1 MARKDVRTLR
11 DEAAEAASA
20 GKHKRAL
27 ECYLELEQREPSE
40 PNWPKR
46 AAEIYRR
53 LGKQRDAV
61 AAYDRAAERY
71 AQTGFLVQAIAV
83 SKIIQQIDPGH
94 EPTRQRLA
102 SIADQ
107 QDAGRSQAGAL
118 ADRHRGIAPIEP
130 RATPRSRPETP
141 STLPGPPAVPPARAA
156 APAAIVIEDI
166 EDAGMASLQV
176 ERNDALAYG
185 FALPPDT
192 LDVEGTDAG
201 LDEPAVVT
209 APGPAALDGDDE
221 PTRGGYAPATFDEPS
236 AGTLRLDRGAPLDSV
251 TLAGAIPGAQPE
263 RFDDGSS
270 SGIIVIPLDDDLP
283 NTPADSLEIHA
294 VTVEPDGESS
304 GSIPLPPD
312 VEPEELSVEDLEE
325 VLDLAEPRAYSA
337 AARKAL
343 AATPLFAGLPGPA
356 LEQLIEQ
363 LALVEIPAGDTLFRQ
378 GDPGDTLY
386 VVVEG
391 EVVVLSE
398 GPPQVE
404 ISRLGPGAFFGE
416 IALVTDQ
423 PRSATIFVSEDTQLL
438 AIDREV
444 VRALLE
450 QHPDVLRVVL
460 RFLRERLVDGL
471 VQTHP
476 MFQAYGDAERRD
488 LVSRF
493 RFLEIGAGA
502 TVLEQGKRAPG
513 LYALLAGTVEL
524 RRDGGV
530 VATLGPGDLFGEVS
544 VLTGEPS
551 DVTVVAG
558 PRCLA
563 LCLPASDFREII
575 MTHPHVLSYIGDLVD
590 ERRRREVVRTS
601 RVKLV

>member
-185 FALPPDT
+185 FA
-192 LDVEGTDAG
+192 
-201 LDEPAVVT
+201 
-209 APGPAALDGDDE
+209 
-221 PTRGGYAPATFDEPS
+221 
-236 AGTLRLDRGAPLDSV
+236 
-251 TLAGAIPGAQPE
+251 
-263 RFDDGSS
+263 
-270 SGIIVIPLDDDLP
+270 
-283 NTPADSLEIHA
+283 
-294 VTVEPDGESS
+294 
-304 GSIPLPPD
+304 LPPD